1 MTESVSRHIAILGGG
16 VIGSSIAY
24 HITLL
29 NRDPNLKVTVIEQTA
44 IASAASGRAGGFLSY
59 DWCDGGPLQD
69 LARKSFKLHA
79 ELAKTLNGKKRY
91 DYRVVDTLSVT
102 ASMKAVSVKAPPTD
116 WLKSGVIT
124 KYKQI
129 GTTKTTAQLHPY
141 KFTQTLIEEAESR
154 GAQVK
159 IARVEGLE
167 FDAYKVSGVRL
178 STDETISVD
187 TIIIAMG
194 PWSGEA
200 LSWLVKKSGRAYQ
213 LPDVSGQRAHSIVIR
228 PSVPISAHV
237 CFVSLNLG
245 RKFAEPE
252 IYPRPDGE
260 VYISGECDESPLPPS
275 ADQYVPNPTAIKN
288 LKSNINT
295 LSPEILGVAP
305 VIKESCCYMPIS
317 DDDKPLIGKVP
328 WLDGVYL
335 ATGHSVWGILNSSG
349 TGRVIAEMVLE
360 GQAKFADVRALAPM
374 RPRNINRNSQ

>member
-1 MTESVSRHIAILGGG
+1 
-16 VIGSSIAY
+16 
-24 HITLL
+24 
-29 NRDPNLKVTVIEQTA
+29 
-44 IASAASGRAGGFLSY
+44 
-59 DWCDGGPLQD
+59 
-69 LARKSFKLHA
+69 
-79 ELAKTLNGKKRY
+79 
-91 DYRVVDTLSVT
+91 
-102 ASMKAVSVKAPPTD
+102 MKAVSVKAPPTN
-116 WLKSGVIT
+116 WLKTGVIT

-129 GTTKTTAQLHPY
+129 GSTKTTAQLHPY

-167 FDAYKVSGVRL
+167 FDSYKVSGVRL
-178 STDETISVD
+178 STDEVVPVD

-260 VYISGECDESPLPPS
+260 VYVSGECDESPLPPN

-295 LSPEILGVAP
+295 LSPEILGIAP
-305 VIKESCCYMPIS
+305 IIKESCCYMPIS

-374 RPRNINRNSQ
+374 RPRNTNRNSQ